1 MAYTFSSFSVY
12 ATFDNK
18 NKVANAGVSAFS
30 STLDKDL
37 LKSKLSAISQDK
49 LVLTLGTWATGSL
62 VKSITPS
69 HVRRLLESEGVLLG
83 KKAIIQI
90 DEVITKPG
98 DYTVKVDGVSL
109 KVKVLP
115 AAVA

>member
-1 MAYTFSSFSVY
+1 
-12 ATFDNK
+12 
-18 NKVANAGVSAFS
+18 
-30 STLDKDL
+30 
-37 LKSKLSAISQDK
+37 
-49 LVLTLGTWATGSL
+49 
-62 VKSITPS
+62 
-69 HVRRLLESEGVLLG
+69 LESEGVILG

-98 DYTVKVDGVSL
+98 DYTVKVDGFNL